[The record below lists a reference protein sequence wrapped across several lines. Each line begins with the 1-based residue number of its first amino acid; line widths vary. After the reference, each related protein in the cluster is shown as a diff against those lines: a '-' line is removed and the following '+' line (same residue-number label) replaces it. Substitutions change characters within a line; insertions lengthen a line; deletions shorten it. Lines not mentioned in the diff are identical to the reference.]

1 MRGAHV
7 TSRAVVAAL
16 ALLGTVPAPRLAAQP
31 ASPYQDAVSAW
42 QTGEYDAAVR
52 GFAAL
57 AARPGAAPD
66 VHRGYARALLEMGRA
81 DEAERH
87 LRAVGGAQ
95 VANVLGGVLL
105 AQGRW
110 DEAEA
115 QFRAAVTGRASDME
129 VARARLA
136 ELLWDRGQR
145 AEALRIFEG
154 FIDLYNRSR
163 ALGAPELMAVG
174 RAVQRLAVTNP
185 QLFQDALMAFDQAA
199 EAAPGDPLP
208 RILVG
213 ELFLEKYNATEAHAS
228 FREALVRNPKHPRAL
243 LGEARALDFD
253 GAPGAGQLVAKALEI
268 NPRSAPAL
276 ALRARLALSAENFRA
291 ALAAAE
297 DARAANP
304 GSLEALAILGAARFL
319 AGDQAGF
326 EAARNRA
333 LAINPTPADFF
344 ATVAELSVQH
354 RRYAVAVEMATRA
367 VELDSLHYVARG
379 LLGMNQM
386 RVGKVAEGRANLEH
400 AFAGDPYNPWFKNS
414 LDLLDTFERYES
426 VPTSHFLLFLRE
438 DEAALLAPYV
448 EELAEEAYAALAAR
462 NGTAPETPIRLEL
475 FPRHADFSV
484 RTLGLTGLGALGVAF
499 GPVLVMD
506 SPSAREPGEFNWAS
520 TLWHELAHAF
530 HLGMTDNRVP
540 RWFTE
545 GLAVHEQRLARP
557 GWGHPPALDF
567 FQAYAANRMPPAS
580 QLNRGFMRPEYP
592 EQVIHS
598 YFMASQVFA
607 WMEEE
612 HGPRAAIRMLEG
624 YGSGQ
629 DTETLVREVLG
640 LGLGQFDHAVDGYI
654 RARYADAFRA
664 VEPVAEWP
672 GRDASLDALQAAAR
686 RNSDHFPSRL
696 RLGQALADAGRAE
709 DAEVELR
716 EALLLF
722 REYPELDG
730 PYLHLARIHR
740 QRGELERAAN
750 ALTQL
755 GMLNERALEVHLLE
769 AEIRSELD
777 DPAAAARALERA
789 LLIHPYEVQ
798 VHQRLAELYTRLANH
813 DGAVRER
820 RAVVALDPVDLADA
834 RYRLARALVDAERPD
849 EARREVLRALEIAP
863 SYEVAQE
870 LLLELR
876 GAGR

>member
-1 MRGAHV
+1 M
-7 TSRAVVAAL
+7 
-16 ALLGTVPAPRLAAQP
+16 
-31 ASPYQDAVSAW
+31 
-42 QTGEYDAAVR
+42 
-52 GFAAL
+52 
-57 AARPGAAPD
+57 
-66 VHRGYARALLEMGRA
+66 
-81 DEAERH
+81 
-87 LRAVGGAQ
+87 
-95 VANVLGGVLL
+95 
-105 AQGRW
+105 
-110 DEAEA
+110 
-115 QFRAAVTGRASDME
+115 
-129 VARARLA
+129 
-136 ELLWDRGQR
+136 
-145 AEALRIFEG
+145 
-154 FIDLYNRSR
+154 
-163 ALGAPELMAVG
+163 
-174 RAVQRLAVTNP
+174 
-185 QLFQDALMAFDQAA
+185 
-199 EAAPGDPLP
+199 
-208 RILVG
+208 
-213 ELFLEKYNATEAHAS
+213 
-228 FREALVRNPKHPRAL
+228 
-243 LGEARALDFD
+243 
-253 GAPGAGQLVAKALEI
+253 AKALET

-297 DARAANP
+297 DALAANP

-386 RVGKVAEGRANLEH
+386 RVGRVAEGWANLEH

-448 EELAEEAYAALAAR
+448 EELAEEAYAALAGAQRHRAGDADPAR
-462 NGTAPETPIRLEL
+462 ALPAPRGLLRAHPRADRLGSPRGRL
-475 FPRHADFSV
+475 RTRARDGFPLRARARRV
-484 RTLGLTGLGALGVAF
+484 QLGLHPLARAGA
-499 GPVLVMD
+499 
-506 SPSAREPGEFNWAS
+506 
-520 TLWHELAHAF
+520 
-530 HLGMTDNRVP
+530 RVP
-540 RWFTE
+540 SGDDRQQ
-545 GLAVHEQRLARP
+545 GPALVHGGARRP
-557 GWGHPPALDF
+557 RAAAGAAGWGHPPALDF

-624 YGSGQ
+624 YGAGQ

-686 RNSDHFPSRL
+686 RNPDHFPSRL

-716 EALLLF
+716 EALRLF

-755 GMLNERALEVHLLE
+755 GMLNESALEVHLLE

-798 VHQRLAELYTRLANH
+798 VHQRLAELYARLANH